1 MKGGHKRDVGRHK
14 KRINLSSDLKTF
26 ILILFLRHYLK
37 WKIFHFL
44 FRCFVI
50 SVRLHQPSQARP
62 RRRSIAKK
70 ANCSIPIQHEHRGMK
85 KKTSWFYRDLT
96 TTIAP
101 KSLLFCFFCRGVCVT
116 KSKQRKTN
124 PDVNVT
130 LRAKSSW
137 AF

>member
-50 SVRLHQPSQARP
+50 SVRLRQPSQARP

-70 ANCSIPIQHEHRGMK
+70 ANCSVPIQHEHRGMK

-101 KSLLFCFFCRGVCVT
+101 KSLLFCFFLSRSLCNEV
-116 KSKQRKTN
+116 
-124 PDVNVT
+124 
-130 LRAKSSW
+130 RAKKNKPRCQCHFKS
-137 AF
+137 